1 MGGPSPLKRAVK
13 AGVKRVACMAGM
25 LLPNRGLRGCILTYH
40 SVGDRP
46 HEMNVAPD
54 SFRFQMRWLADYCEV
69 LPLEVV
75 AKEARGVAI
84 TLDDGY
90 RDNVTHAL
98 PILRELGLP
107 ATVFLA
113 TARMGGFLDH
123 DQPCEAARV
132 MTWDEAHAW
141 RDAGLAVGAHTR
153 NHPRLSRLA
162 ADEQRAEIFGSRD
175 DIAERLGAA
184 PATFAYPFGSAA
196 DYDACSVALAREAG
210 FRVAVS
216 NRYGP
221 VHAQDDPFTLRRIWI
236 DATDDMPM
244 LIAKVSGR
252 LDLLALLES
261 RAALACRRRL
271 NRQ

>member
-1 MGGPSPLKRAVK
+1 
-13 AGVKRVACMAGM
+13 
-25 LLPNRGLRGCILTYH
+25 
-40 SVGDRP
+40 
-46 HEMNVAPD
+46 MNVTLD
-54 SFRFQMRWLADYCEV
+54 SFRSQMCWLAGHCEV
-69 LPLEVV
+69 LPLEIV
-75 AKEARGVAI
+75 AREARGVAI

-98 PILRELGLP
+98 PILHEFGLN

-132 MTWDEAHAW
+132 MTWDEARVW

-153 NHPRLSRLA
+153 NHPRLSRLEA
-162 ADEQRAEIFGSRD
+162 EEQRAEIFGSRD
-175 DIAERLGAA
+175 DISEHLGAT

-196 DYDACSVALAREAG
+196 DYDANSAALAREAG
-210 FRVAVS
+210 FGVAVS
-216 NRYGP
+216 NRYGT
-221 VHAQDDPFTLRRIWI
+221 VQSGDDPFALRRIWI

-244 LIAKVSGR
+244 FIAKVSGR

-261 RAALACRRRL
+261 SAALAFRRRL